1 GVAAIVVEPGHLAL
15 DTHGEIAAP
24 TVIAHEIMAT
34 VPPYPDA
41 IPLAYGRNSLAESI
55 YAAGDF
61 VTRHTRILQPRP
73 ESVFHHHVAMADPA
87 SFHFHTH
94 LPRPWLGNIAFDQ
107 LEVAARLAH
116 LGGSHHSYRHTFCR
130 HTALRLSPY
139 SPPRPSGT
147 ASSAFSA

>member
-1 GVAAIVVEPGHLAL
+1 
-15 DTHGEIAAP
+15 
-24 TVIAHEIMAT
+24 MAT

-41 IPLAYGRNSLAESI
+41 ISLAYGRNSLAESI
-55 YAAGDF
+55 HAAGDF

-107 LEVAARLAH
+107 LEVAARLAY
-116 LGGSHHSYRHTFCR
+116 LDGSHHSYRHTFCR
-130 HTALRLSPY
+130 HTALRALPRHPPR
-139 SPPRPSGT
+139 SPPDRQG
-147 ASSAFSA
+147 ANQAEIE